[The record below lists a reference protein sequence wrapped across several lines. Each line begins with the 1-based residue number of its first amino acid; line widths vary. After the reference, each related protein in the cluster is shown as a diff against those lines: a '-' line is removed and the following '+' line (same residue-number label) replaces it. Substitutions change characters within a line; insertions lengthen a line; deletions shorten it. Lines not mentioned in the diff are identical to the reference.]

1 MVNSFDT
8 FFLDHT
14 PLIFEKFLKIIT
26 FFSAPKL
33 YLVVFGSLSLYLLYK
48 KRFEAFHSKVLYFFT
63 LTNLVMLVCGLLK
76 ISFGRAR
83 PYLLDENISGLIYF
97 TLNDSYLSFPS
108 SHSAI
113 AAAFSHSLSKI
124 FRINRS
130 IYLFA
135 AAIAFTR
142 ISLRAHFASDALSGI
157 LVGFLSSCLLLK
169 FYPTLKTQFLLRA
182 KKN

>member
-8 FFLDHT
+8 FFLEYT
-14 PLIFEKFLKIIT
+14 PLIFEKILEIIS

-33 YLVVFGSLSLYLLYK
+33 YLLTFGSASLYLLYK
-48 KRFEAFHSKVLYFFT
+48 KGWEGLNSNVLYFFL
-63 LTNLVMLVCGLLK
+63 LTNIVMLICGLLK
-76 ISFGRAR
+76 ISIGRAR

-97 TLNDSYLSFPS
+97 TLNDAYLSFPS

-113 AAAFSHSLSKI
+113 AAAFSHSFCKI
-124 FRINRS
+124 FRMNRS

-135 AAIAFTR
+135 ALIAFTR
-142 ISLRAHFASDALSGI
+142 IALKAHFASDAFVGI
-157 LVGFLSSCLLLK
+157 LIGLVSSSFLLK
-169 FYPTLKTQFLLRA
+169 FYPILKIQFLLRI